1 MKRIPVQLFH
11 KDPETGSVPLK
22 DLDRSAPAVAKIKHT
37 AGVWVE
43 VEFQFDDCSQSIV
56 TFPNYILWLRLKILE
71 KMKILVKDI
80 SLENMVEFLC

>member
-56 TFPNYILWLRLKILE
+56 TFPKVSNSTCQINGSTASQ
-71 KMKILVKDI
+71 VKHDV
-80 SLENMVEFLC
+80 LTLL